1 MSTLK
6 VLTSSLFS
14 LSSFLNLTASPFPWH
29 GLMGKLYALLSDLL
43 AYSINIQSIQTSCP
57 IYVLLLLCR

>member
-14 LSSFLNLTASPFPWH
+14 LSSFLNLSPFPWH